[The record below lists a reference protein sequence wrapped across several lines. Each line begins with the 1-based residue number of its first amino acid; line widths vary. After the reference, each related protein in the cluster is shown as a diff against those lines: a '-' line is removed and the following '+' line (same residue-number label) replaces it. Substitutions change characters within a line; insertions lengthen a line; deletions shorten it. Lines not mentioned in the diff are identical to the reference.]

1 MIRDLVIIK
10 DGVPLLSKKLCN
22 YEKSVFA
29 QENDL
34 IMLSGFFSALNSFG
48 NQFKNL
54 GSISE
59 LKLSNSNLKLSFLND
74 TNIQNMVFLAT
85 FDQNSNSVD
94 VKRFLYSVSQNFS
107 KRFGAE
113 QIIKWAGRREIF
125 ESFEE
130 VVEDLLEDDDKDHD
144 NYNNN
149 ESTMILDSKSDLDQ
163 KIPDYYDYI
172 PYFKISTK
180 INPEHYLTGES
191 SYNVFNKI
199 DSRKSISQIADELDM
214 DKERVYAICKNLI
227 KFGFISF
234 S

>member
-10 DGVPLLSKKLCN
+10 DGVPLLSKKFGN
-22 YEKSVFA
+22 NEKSVFA

-74 TNIQNMVFLAT
+74 INIQNMVYLAT
-85 FDQNSNSVD
+85 FDENSNSVD
-94 VKRFLYSVSQNFS
+94 VKRFLYNVSRGFS
-107 KRFGAE
+107 KKFGAE
-113 QIIKWAGRREIF
+113 QIIKWAGRREVF
-125 ESFEE
+125 ESFEDI
-130 VVEDLLEDDDKDHD
+130 VEDILEDDEKDYD

-149 ESTMILDSKSDLDQ
+149 ELIPFLGTESNSDQ
-163 KIPDYYDYI
+163 KIPDFYDYK
-172 PYFKISTK
+172 PYFKTSRK

-191 SYNVFNKI
+191 AYNVFNQI
-199 DSRKSISQIADELDM
+199 DGRKSISQIADQLDM
-214 DKERVYAICKNLI
+214 EKERVYAICKNLI

>member
-74 TNIQNMVFLAT
+74 TNIQNMVYLAT
-85 FDQNSNSVD
+85 FDENSNSID
-94 VKRFLYSVSQNFS
+94 VKRFLKHVSQGFS

-125 ESFEE
+125 ESFED
-130 VVEDLLEDDDKDHD
+130 VVEDLLEDDDKDYI
-144 NYNNN
+144 NYNTH
-149 ESTMILDSKSDLDQ
+149 ESTPFLDSESKLNQ
-163 KIPDYYDYI
+163 KIPDFYYFI

-180 INPEHYLTGES
+180 INPEHFLTGES
-191 SYNVFNKI
+191 AYNVFNKI
-199 DSRKSISQIADELDM
+199 DGIKSISQIAEDLDM
-214 DKERVYAICKNLI
+214 EKERVYAICKNLI
-227 KFGFISF
+227 KFGFIAF